1 MGNHNKGAGSI
12 LYDDRVY
19 GDFENN
25 YIFAVFC
32 DPSKA
37 FDCFSH
43 DKLNYHD
50 ITGIAPQP
58 CKFVFK
64 QNSTVSITVK
74 M

>member
-1 MGNHNKGAGSI
+1 MTVFMGI
-12 LYDDRVY
+12 LKIII
-19 GDFENN
+19 F
-25 YIFAVFC
+25 FAVFC